1 STDQLIKRGIRM
13 KRCRS
18 KIRLNALSR
27 EQHVFYSRYTHL
39 ASDRILVHRATLW
52 EVHGL
57 QFMDCVVDA
66 LSRGLCVESRLSV
79 LLIRRAACRSQ
90 PSPHSDSVINLGGG
104 CGADHCCAAS
114 LYQAAVFLARRGLR
128 SRVATRSFSGRNL
141 WATRVRPILSEN
153 LSWCH
158 RA

>member
-1 STDQLIKRGIRM
+1 
-13 KRCRS
+13 
-18 KIRLNALSR
+18 
-27 EQHVFYSRYTHL
+27 
-39 ASDRILVHRATLW
+39 
-52 EVHGL
+52 
-57 QFMDCVVDA
+57 MDCVVDA
-66 LSRGLCVESRLSV
+66 LSRGLCVESRLRV

-158 RA
+158 RAAPAFRRLSDLVAPTSTTHLLRVGDLLLGASAD